1 MRAAIQGDID
11 HDPTFA
17 EQREHGRTLLGWSI
31 NQLKEAQNGYAEHAQ
46 SWRHILAKAIHWGAV
61 IAPDGKKH
69 YHGCPMECDGFY
81 RVCPTGP
88 CRCEVKPS
96 TVQPVK

>member
-1 MRAAIQGDID
+1 MREAIAADFD

-17 EQREHGRTLLGWSI
+17 EQREQSKKLLGWSI
-31 NQLKEAQNGYAEHAQ
+31 NQLKEAQGRYADHAQ
-46 SWRHILAKAIHWGAV
+46 SWRHIFAQALHWGAV

-69 YHGCPMECDGFY
+69 VHGCPMEVDGFY

-88 CRCEVKPS
+88 CRCSVSS
-96 TVQPVK
+96 TPNR